1 MRFGKTIPL
10 KQGTQIRADVYAI
23 PSQWKCFVKD
33 ASVKGVVR
41 VMEASDKEK
50 QSKVGG

>member
-10 KQGTQIRADVYAI
+10 KQRTQIRADVDAI
-23 PSQWKCFVKD
+23 PSQWKSFVKG

-41 VMEASDKEK
+41 VMEASDEE
-50 QSKVGG
+50 VG